1 MAAALKSLWGKVG
14 GGAAA
19 SQHPDG
25 FSKAPAS
32 DQLFPK
38 TNPTVDG
45 EECLRDCETCTIK
58 YPRKWSVDEDDDLYG
73 HVKGWSTHM
82 VVATGKSD
90 WVRDVA
96 DEKGSI
102 MEAVDKCGI
111 KPSNGKMM
119 LSASDMPV
127 PNEHHTQ
134 GAEAATTVLLLPSFT
149 IFDNVT
155 PSLVPALIQ
164 NYVDLSPT
172 NTTPLI
178 HSDPPQRPPSNH
190 SAASSHKSHKSHHH
204 RNNNDNTHPAPDPS
218 ALIPRDCPHDYL
230 IMLCSHKTRDARC
243 GQSAPLL
250 RREFERHLRPL
261 GLYRDLHDERPG
273 GCAVYFIN
281 HVGGHKYAANVII
294 YRRVGSAG
302 VLAPP
307 VVEQEKAMNGG
318 GGGGGESNGHAGGEA
333 VEEEDGNGGEA
344 RAPSKPPIREAAQ
357 CMWLARVR
365 PEDCENIV
373 KYTILQGKLVKPER
387 QLRGGFDRGRQLVSW

>member
-14 GGAAA
+14 GGGAA
-19 SQHPDG
+19 SEHENG

-38 TNPTVDG
+38 TNPAVDG
-45 EECLRDCETCTIK
+45 EECLRDCESCTIK
-58 YPRKWSVDEDDDLYG
+58 YPRKWSIDETEDMYG
-73 HVKGWSTHM
+73 HVKGWSTHL

-102 MEAVDKCGI
+102 MEAVDKCGV

-127 PNEHHTQ
+127 PNEHHSPGT
-134 GAEAATTVLLLPSFT
+134 ETATTVLLLPSFT

-178 HSDPPQRPPSNH
+178 HSDPPQRPPSAT
-190 SAASSHKSHKSHHH
+190 SANSHKSHKSH
-204 RNNNDNTHPAPDPS
+204 RNNAHPAPDPS
-218 ALIPRDCPHDYL
+218 TLIPRECPHDYL
-230 IMLCSHKTRDARC
+230 ILLCSHKTRDARC

-281 HVGGHKYAANVII
+281 HVGGHKFAANVII

-302 VLAPP
+302 VLAPS
-307 VVEQEKAMNGG
+307 VVEQEKAVNGG
-318 GGGGGESNGHAGGEA
+318 EHNGSATHEGGEVVEESESNGEA
-333 VEEEDGNGGEA
+333 K
-344 RAPSKPPIREAAQ
+344 APSKPPIREAAQ

>member
-1 MAAALKSLWGKVG
+1 MAAALKNLWGKVG
-14 GGAAA
+14 GGAAS
-19 SQHPDG
+19 SQHPNG
-25 FSKAPAS
+25 FAKAPAS

-38 TNPTVDG
+38 TNPAVDG
-45 EECLRDCETCTIK
+45 EECLRDCESCTIK
-58 YPRKWSVDEDDDLYG
+58 YPRKWSIDENEDMYG

-82 VVATGKSD
+82 VVATGKTD

-102 MEAVDKCGI
+102 MEAVDKCGV

-127 PNEHHTQ
+127 PNEHTSP
-134 GAEAATTVLLLPSFT
+134 GTETATTVLLLPSFQ

-164 NYVDLSPT
+164 NYVNLSPT
-172 NTTPLI
+172 NMTPLI
-178 HSDPPQRPPSNH
+178 HSDPPQQRPASSH
-190 SAASSHKSHKSHHH
+190 SGKSHKSHKFHHH
-204 RNNNDNTHPAPDPS
+204 HNSHPAPDPS
-218 ALIPRDCPHDYL
+218 TLIPRDCPHDYL

-273 GCAVYFIN
+273 GCAIYFIN
-281 HVGGHKYAANVII
+281 HVGGHKFAANVLI

-302 VLAPP
+302 TVAPP
-307 VVEQEKAMNGG
+307 IIEQEKAVNGA
-318 GGGGGESNGHAGGEA
+318 GGEGEQNGSAAAHVGEEA
-333 VEEEDGNGGEA
+333 VEENANGEKG
-344 RAPSKPPIREAAQ
+344 PSKPPIREAAQ

-387 QLRGGFDRGRQLVSW
+387 QLRAGFDRGRQLVSW

>member
-14 GGAAA
+14 GG
-19 SQHPDG
+19 SGDTQHADG
-25 FSKAPAS
+25 FSKAAC

-38 TNPTVDG
+38 TNPAVDG

-58 YPRKWSVDEDDDLYG
+58 YPRKWSVDEDENMYG
-73 HVKGWSTHM
+73 HIKGWSTHLI
-82 VVATGKSD
+82 VATGKSD

-102 MEAVDKCGI
+102 MEAVDKCGV

-127 PNEHHTQ
+127 PNEH
-134 GAEAATTVLLLPSFT
+134 AAPGTETSTTVLLLPTFT
-149 IFDNVT
+149 MFDNVT
-155 PSLVPALIQ
+155 PSHVSHLIQ
-164 NYVDLSPT
+164 TYVNVSPT
-172 NTTPLI
+172 NMTPLI
-178 HSDPPQRPPSNH
+178 HSDPPQRPPS
-190 SAASSHKSHKSHHH
+190 AKSHKSHHSSASSH
-204 RNNNDNTHPAPDPS
+204 AHPPPTP
-218 ALIPRDCPHDYL
+218 LIPRECPHDYL
-230 IMLCSHKTRDARC
+230 ILLCSHKTRDARC

-250 RREFERHLRPL
+250 RREFQRHLQPL

-273 GCAVYFIN
+273 GCGIYFIN
-281 HVGGHKYAANVII
+281 HVGGHKFAANVLI

-302 VLAPP
+302 VVSPP
-307 VVEQEKAMNGG
+307 VIEQEKAMNGEQNG
-318 GGGGGESNGHAGGEA
+318 GVAGHEGGEA
-333 VEEEDGNGGEA
+333 VEENGGDK
-344 RAPSKPPIREAAQ
+344 RPSKPPIREAAQ